1 MSALSCTKTRVSGWA
16 KPTLLAASLPLVAGC
31 ATPTIVPTDAA
42 KVASAIGHVAPSKS
56 DTCETQKALA
66 AQSSRIDT
74 IIQGKEV
81 VYKADCT
88 PPQRV
93 ASSSKS

>member
-1 MSALSCTKTRVSGWA
+1 MRPFARLI
-16 KPTLLAASLPLVAGC
+16 PLAVSLPLVAGC
-31 ATPTIVPTDAA
+31 ATPIIGPTDAV
-42 KVASAIGHVAPSKS
+42 KVAEKIGHVAPSKA

-74 IIQGKEV
+74 IVQGKEV